1 MNLKTFTLTLASTRP
16 IHGSASHLRGFF
28 ATKFNEYTLLHQ
40 HNADK
45 FIYSYPLVQYKMI
58 DGAPMVIGIND
69 GAEVLKQVYDKYDE
83 IKLGDEV
90 YEIVERGICVK
101 NQEFGL
107 SEKIYSY
114 EFATP
119 WLALNQENYKKYYA
133 LKDSADRLDF
143 LRKTLTGNLLSMS
156 KSLDYQVSDKIKCD
170 IQVNIRKRRLK
181 DVNVMTF
188 IGGFQANFII
198 PDYLGIGKSVS
209 RGFGAVIMKND
220 QGINFNN
227 IYTKAD
233 KYDTTE

>member
-1 MNLKTFTLTLASTRP
+1 MNLKTFTLTLASNRHIEGT
-16 IHGSASHLRGFF
+16 STQLRGFF

-45 FIYSYPLVQYKMI
+45 FIYRYPLVQYKMI
-58 DGAPMVIGIND
+58 NSTPMVIGINN
-69 GAEVLKQVYDKYDE
+69 GAEVLKQIYDKYDE

-107 SEKIYSY
+107 SEKIHSY

-119 WLALNQENYKKYYA
+119 WLALNQENYMKYYG
-133 LKDSADRLDF
+133 LKDGGERIEF

-156 KSLDYQVSDKIKCD
+156 KSLDYQVPDKIKCD
-170 IQVNIRKRRLK
+170 AQVNIRKRRLK

-198 PDYLGIGKSVS
+198 PDHLGLGKSVS
-209 RGFGAVIMKND
+209 RGFGAVIRKTGDN
-220 QGINFNN
+220 GL
-227 IYTKAD
+227 
-233 KYDTTE
+233 